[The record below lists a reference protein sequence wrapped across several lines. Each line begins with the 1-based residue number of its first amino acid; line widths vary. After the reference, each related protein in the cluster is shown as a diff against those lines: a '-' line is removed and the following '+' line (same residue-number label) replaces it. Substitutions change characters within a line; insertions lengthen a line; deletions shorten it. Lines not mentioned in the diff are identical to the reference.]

1 MGMNPP
7 ARFKANQDQI
17 INQAIKKQRMLTIYL
32 KNGVHIKG
40 RVLAHDS
47 YTILLDNEKHK
58 SLVYKHSITSIFPA
72 RLARR

>member
-1 MGMNPP
+1 MNPP
-7 ARFKANQDQI
+7 PAPRFKANQDQI
-17 INQAIKKQRMLTIYL
+17 INQAIKKGRMLTVYL

-47 YTILLDNEKHK
+47 YTILMDNEKHK